1 MKIDIAKQW
10 VDALNSGTYKQG
22 QGKLHA
28 TDINGTCMYCCLG
41 VLCDLFMQQNPD
53 ELDVKVV
60 TRDEAA
66 YPQHYSVLNK
76 QDASLHV
83 YDNDSLV
90 LPLRVRE
97 WAGMHDALGRYT
109 NTSGEQD
116 SLAELNDHGM
126 SFTKL
131 AEVIDVHAAEL

>member
-10 VDALNSGTYKQG
+10 SDALKSGAYNQG

-28 TDINGTCMYCCLG
+28 TDYAGTCMYCCLG

-53 ELDVKVV
+53 ELDVQVV
-60 TRDEAA
+60 TRKSDAF
-66 YPQHYSVLNK
+66 PQHFQMLNK
-76 QDASLHV
+76 NEDALYV

-97 WAGMHDALGRYT
+97 WSGMNDALGRYT
-109 NTSGEQD
+109 NEYGIQD

-126 SFTKL
+126 SFTLL
-131 AEVIDVHAAEL
+131 ANVIDTHAADL

>member
-10 VDALNSGTYKQG
+10 VDALNSGDYKQG

-28 TDINGTCMYCCLG
+28 TDIKGDCLYCCLG

-53 ELDVKVV
+53 ELEVQVV
-60 TRDEAA
+60 TRKSDAF
-66 YPQHYSVLNK
+66 PQHFQMLSIG
-76 QDASLHV
+76 D
-83 YDNDSLV
+83 DSLTVYNNESVV

-97 WAGMHDALGRYT
+97 WAGMHDELGRFT
-109 NTSGEQD
+109 DASHAQD

-126 SFTKL
+126 SFANL
-131 AEVIDVHAAEL
+131 ADVITVHVAEL